1 MKIVTSRDIKNNPN
15 ILLDDPSE
23 TIITSRGRPKAICFP
38 IEDHELNFLE
48 DIIQTI
54 RHSRAKVALE
64 RLRSETLGLRA
75 NDEGRHPIPQDEI
88 SASRICDEILR
99 EQGRLF

>member
-38 IEDHELNFLE
+38 IEEHELNFLE
-48 DIIQTI
+48 DLIQTI

-64 RLRSETLGLRA
+64 RLRTGTMILRA
-75 NDEGRHPIPQDEI
+75 NDKGNPIPEDEV
-88 SASRICDEILR
+88 SASRLSDKILR

>member
-38 IEDHELNFLE
+38 IDELEQNYLE

-64 RLRSETLGLRA
+64 RLRSERRSMDPGDNRSFPDDPA
-75 NDEGRHPIPQDEI
+75 AVDAVSE
-88 SASRICDEILR
+88 EILR
-99 EQGRLF
+99 EQRRLF

>member
-38 IEDHELNFLE
+38 IEDDEMNFLE
-48 DIIQTI
+48 DLIQTI

-64 RLRSETLGLRA
+64 RLRTETMSPRG
-75 NDEGRHPIPQDEI
+75 NNKGNPVPKDEV
-88 SASRICDEILR
+88 SASRLSDDILR